1 MPSQVKER
9 IGLQAEEAAFTK
21 IPGASEIAQLPKVL
35 TSKPDNL
42 SSVPSI
48 HKVKG
53 ERVNSRKLCSDL
65 YLHTHDR

>member
-48 HKVKG
+48 H
-53 ERVNSRKLCSDL
+53 R
-65 YLHTHDR
+65 